1 MLMRALSVSLSL
13 SMNLYLEAGCLDC
26 ERHIFRLGVRE
37 REREREREQATK
49 AKSRSK
55 APEEKH
61 VLITVLN
68 QHS

>member
-37 REREREREQATK
+37 RERERGRARTSNKSEIEIESTRGK
-49 AKSRSK
+49 ARTHHCS
-55 APEEKH
+55 
-61 VLITVLN
+61 
-68 QHS
+68 